1 MKKIY
6 LKLLVIMIIM
16 LSLVACTNNSELQDA
31 EKESQVGINDSVYQK
46 ISPKDAKE
54 MLDENDSIVLLDV
67 RTKEEYDEGHIPNS
81 ILLPVDNIRKEAE
94 NVITDKDT
102 IIFVYCRSGRRSK
115 NAALELIDLGYTK
128 VYDLGGIIDWPYEV
142 EK

>member
-16 LSLVACTNNSELQDA
+16 LSLVACTNNNELQDA

-54 MLDENDSIVLLDV
+54 ILDENDSIVLLDV

-81 ILLPVDNIRKEAE
+81 ILLPVDDIRKEAE